1 MSSTSDQT
9 RLAKTFTQLRKSK
22 SKALVSFITVGDP
35 TLDHTLAFLQGL
47 VEGGVDVL
55 ELGIPFSDPEAEGPS
70 IQAANERALK
80 GGATLKDVLDQVKLF
95 RKINSDT
102 PIVLMGYLNSIIA
115 MPDFETRAFEAGVDG
130 LIMVNL
136 PPEEGEKIA
145 QPLAAQSIDLIYL
158 LAPTTTKERSQ
169 EIVEV
174 ASGFLY
180 YVSLKGITGADH
192 FDSVEVTRKVKELKE
207 LTDLPICVGFGIKD
221 GETAKKIAP
230 YADGIVVGSAF
241 VDLVAK
247 GGSPSEISARLKE
260 KASELRVAI
269 DSTKV
274 S

>member
-47 VEGGVDVL
+47 VEGGVDIL

-115 MPDFETRAFEAGVDG
+115 MPDFEKRAFEAGVDG

-158 LAPTTTKERSQ
+158 LAPTTTKER
-169 EIVEV
+169 E
-174 ASGFLY
+174 SGDRR
-180 YVSLKGITGADH
+180 S
-192 FDSVEVTRKVKELKE
+192 S
-207 LTDLPICVGFGIKD
+207 
-221 GETAKKIAP
+221 
-230 YADGIVVGSAF
+230 
-241 VDLVAK
+241 
-247 GGSPSEISARLKE
+247 
-260 KASELRVAI
+260 
-269 DSTKV
+269 
-274 S
+274 

>member
-1 MSSTSDQT
+1 MSSASDQS
-9 RLAKTFTQLRKSK
+9 RLTKTFTELRRNK

-35 TLDHTLAFLQGL
+35 SLDHTLECLQGL
-47 VEGGVDVL
+47 VEGGVDIL

-80 GGATLKDVLDQVKLF
+80 GGATLKDVLEQVKLF
-95 RKINSDT
+95 RKTNFDT

-115 MPDFETRAFEAGVDG
+115 MSDFEKRASEAGVDG

-158 LAPTTTKERSQ
+158 LAPTTTKERSK

-247 GGSPSEISARLKE
+247 GGSPTEISARLKE
-260 KASELRVAI
+260 KASELRVSI
-269 DSTKV
+269 DSTKAP
-274 S
+274 

>member
-1 MSSTSDQT
+1 MSSDVDQT
-9 RLAKTFTQLRKSK
+9 RLDKTFSRLRENK

-35 TLDHTLAFLQGL
+35 TLDCAMDCLQGL
-47 VEGGVDVL
+47 VEGGVDIL

-95 RKINSDT
+95 RKKNTDT

-115 MPDFETRAFEAGVDG
+115 MPDFEKRASDAGVDG

-136 PPEEGEKIA
+136 PPEEGDKIA
-145 QPLAAQSIDLIYL
+145 QPLAKQSIDLIYL
-158 LAPTTTKERSQ
+158 LAPTTTQERSK
-169 EIVEV
+169 EIVKV

-192 FDSVEVTRKVKELKE
+192 FDPVEVTKKVRELKE

-221 GETAKKIAP
+221 GKTAEKIAP
-230 YADGIVVGSAF
+230 HADGIVVGSAF
-241 VDLVAK
+241 VDLIAQ
-247 GGSPSEISARLKE
+247 GGSCNEISVRLKK
-260 KASELRVAI
+260 KALELRTSI
-269 DSTKV
+269 DAATAS
-274 S
+274 

>member
-1 MSSTSDQT
+1 MSSASDET
-9 RLAKTFTQLRKSK
+9 RLTKTFFKLQKNK

-35 TLDHTLAFLQGL
+35 TLDHTVECLRGL
-47 VEGGVDVL
+47 VEGGVDIL

-80 GGATLKDVLDQVKLF
+80 GGATLKDVLEQVKLF
-95 RKINSDT
+95 RTTNTDT

-115 MPDFETRAFEAGVDG
+115 MPDFEKRASEAGVDG

-145 QPLAAQSIDLIYL
+145 QPLAAQSVDLIYL
-158 LAPTTTKERSQ
+158 LAPTTTKARSK

-192 FDSVEVTRKVKELKE
+192 FDPLEVTRKVKELKE

-247 GGSPSEISARLKE
+247 GGSPNEISARLKE
-260 KASELRVAI
+260 KALELRASI
-269 DSTKV
+269 DAATAS
-274 S
+274 